1 MIEYLIEDLLVREG
15 GYVDILEDKGGPTKF
30 GITVAT
36 LREWRG
42 LPCSRECVRDMFK
55 KEAVDIYRAKYWTD
69 PKIDQLGM
77 SEALQGMVFD
87 AGVNHGVSRAVK
99 MLQDAL
105 GLYADGVIG
114 PKTIAKVAEYK
125 NKWPKLAAAFM
136 AERVEF
142 YGAIITN
149 DHEQAKFA
157 LGWMR
162 RCAEFIEDIP
172 NA

>member
-15 GYVDILEDKGGPTKF
+15 GYVDIAEDKGGPTNF
-30 GITVAT
+30 GITQAT
-36 LREWRG
+36 LAAWRG
-42 LPCSRECVRDMFK
+42 QPCSRESVRGMLK
-55 KEAVDIYRAKYWTD
+55 SEAADIYRSQYWIQ
-69 PKIDQLGM
+69 PKIRELGM
-77 SEALQGMVFD
+77 PEVLQGMVFD
-87 AGVNHGVSRAVK
+87 AGVNHGVNRAVK
-99 MLQDAL
+99 MLQDAV
-105 GLYADGVIG
+105 GLHADGLIG